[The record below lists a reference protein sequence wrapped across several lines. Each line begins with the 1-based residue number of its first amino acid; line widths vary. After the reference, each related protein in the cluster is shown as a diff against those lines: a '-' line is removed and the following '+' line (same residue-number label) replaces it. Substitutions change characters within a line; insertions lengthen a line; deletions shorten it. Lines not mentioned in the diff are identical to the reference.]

1 MSGTARG
8 RTVLFSWEL
17 GGGFGH
23 ANSLLRVARALAVDG
38 HRPVFAVREAVVSW
52 PIMRDIPFPVLPIPV
67 WSEPPPPGFLAASF
81 ADILG
86 THGYASERTLLP
98 LLRQWDGILDVVR
111 PDLAVLDYAPTLALA
126 AAGRVPVLDIGSGFC
141 QPPAHLPS
149 FPRYL
154 PNQPDPAPTYAE
166 ADLLAAIRASQAAR
180 GRPAPDTVPGITA
193 GAESFVTTVSEL
205 DPFCEV
211 RGRPTAGPLV
221 LPTSS
226 GEPAPRRFFA
236 YLSAPVASTEPALTL
251 LATAGFEG
259 EAYVRGSTAEQRDR
273 LRGRGLTV
281 HDAPPPMSEVLSRV
295 RAVAHQ
301 GGLGITTEALMAGR
315 PQLLFP
321 EHLEHQLNAS
331 AVHRLGVAHYL
342 SGTYPASDV
351 TEGMRQLLD
360 DPAFARRAGELAAD
374 LRRRWPDG
382 SLGAIVGR
390 CHELLA

>member
-1 MSGTARG
+1 MRGTARE

-23 ANSLLRVARALAVDG
+23 VNTLLRVARALAADG

-52 PIMRDIPFPVLPIPV
+52 PVMQDVPFAVLPIPL
-67 WSEPPPPGFLAASF
+67 WSEPTPPGFLAASF

-86 THGYASERTLLP
+86 AHGYASQRTLLP

-111 PDLAVLDYAPTLALA
+111 PDLVVLDYAPTLALA
-126 AAGRVPVLDIGSGFC
+126 AAGRVPVVDIGSGFC

-154 PNQPDPAPTYAE
+154 PDQSGPAPKYAE
-166 ADLLAAIRASQAAR
+166 AELLAVIRSSQAAR

-193 GAESFVTTVSEL
+193 GVESFVTTVPEL
-205 DPFCEV
+205 DPFREV
-211 RGRPTAGPLV
+211 RERPAVGPLV
-221 LPTSS
+221 LPTAS
-226 GEPAPRRFFA
+226 GGPAPRRFFA
-236 YLSAPVASTEPALTL
+236 YLSAAVASTEPALTL

-281 HDAPPPMSEVLSRV
+281 HDAPPPMVEVLPRV

-301 GGLGITTEALMAGR
+301 GGLGITAEALMAGR

-331 AVHRLGVAHYL
+331 AVHRLGLAHFL
-342 SGTYPASDV
+342 SGTYPAADV

-360 DPAFARRAGELAAD
+360 DPAFVRRAGEVAAD

-382 SLGAIVGR
+382 SLGLIAGHCR
-390 CHELLA
+390 ELLA